1 MPEAHGAGKIS
12 KGSEKMIRIYNDGKR
27 DYVFRLDADGVCMV
41 DAATAKE
48 LLGSKACGLYHL
60 ARLRQTD
67 EGQIVKVREG
77 KSHHVSYRLDFLAEM
92 AKRMRSPAARRF
104 GEWYTS
110 KEDGGHPA
118 VRSAE
123 RTLRDAERL
132 ADENAGLR
140 RSCSSLTG
148 IVRDLCDAAGVLTPR
163 EIRKF
168 AELVRQA
175 VLGGERDL
183 TTMLAFLSMRQDIHR
198 RREEKGGI

>member
-1 MPEAHGAGKIS
+1 MN
-12 KGSEKMIRIYNDGKR
+12 RIYNNGKR
-27 DYVFRLDADGVCMV
+27 DYVFRLDADGGCLV

-67 EGQIVKVREG
+67 DSQIVKVREG
-77 KSHHVSYRLDFLAEM
+77 KSYHVSYRLDFLAEI

-104 GEWYTS
+104 SEWYAS
-110 KEDGGHPA
+110 KEDGSHPA

-148 IVRDLCDAAGVLTPR
+148 VVRDFCDAAEFLSPR

-198 RREEKGGI
+198 RREEK